1 MLSES
6 YAPMK
11 IAPTEQPEE
20 EQTGDVVRSSIFA
33 YPQYDDYRKKNQRSL
48 NTSEDRQ
55 MEAIEIKI
63 NESLGKKIKY
73 RVHVQDYGWMDW
85 KQNGELA
92 GTTGENKRIEAIEIK
107 VE

>member
-1 MLSES
+1 
-6 YAPMK
+6 
-11 IAPTEQPEE
+11 
-20 EQTGDVVRSSIFA
+20 
-33 YPQYDDYRKKNQRSL
+33 
-48 NTSEDRQ
+48 

-63 NESLGKKIKY
+63 KESLGKKIKY

>member
-1 MLSES
+1 MEAIKIQLLGVDES
-6 YAPMK
+6 MK
-11 IAPTEQPEE
+11 DAIQYRAHVQNKGWLNWVNSGEIAGT
-20 EQTGDVVRSSIFA
+20 TGE
-33 YPQYDDYRKKNQRSL
+33 N
-48 NTSEDRQ
+48 RQ

-63 NESLGKKIKY
+63 KESLGKKIKY

-92 GTTGENKRIEAIEIK
+92 GTTGENKRIEAIQIK